1 MTEPKLDRRQMLKL
15 QAAAV
20 AATAGG
26 LPVPAL
32 AAMVSFQI
40 FGKRTASGPL
50 PAAMLGGA
58 ARFALI

>member
-1 MTEPKLDRRQMLKL
+1 MTEPKLDHRQMLKL

-32 AAMVSFQI
+32 AANLVTD
-40 FGKRTASGPL
+40 REASEL
-50 PAAMLGGA
+50 K
-58 ARFALI
+58 